1 MGQHKERDLKI
12 VTEEIEN
19 LRDVLNE
26 VVADLESSEEEVLE
40 ISKALD
46 ELINE
51 YMIKIKKSGWVKI
64 MVKFK
69 TIIFYFLW

>member
-1 MGQHKERDLKI
+1 MGQHKKRDLKI

-19 LRDVLNE
+19 LRDILNE

-51 YMIKIKKSGWVKI
+51 YMIEIKKSG
-64 MVKFK
+64 
-69 TIIFYFLW
+69 

>member
-1 MGQHKERDLKI
+1 MRQHKKRDLKI

-26 VVADLESSEEEVLE
+26 VVADLESSKEEVLE

-51 YMIKIKKSGWVKI
+51 YMIKIKKSG
-64 MVKFK
+64 
-69 TIIFYFLW
+69 